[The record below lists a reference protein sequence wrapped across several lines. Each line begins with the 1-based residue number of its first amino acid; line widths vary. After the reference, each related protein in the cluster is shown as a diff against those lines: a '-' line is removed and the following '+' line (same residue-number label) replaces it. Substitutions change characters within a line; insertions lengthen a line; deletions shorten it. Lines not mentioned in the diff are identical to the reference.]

1 MLLFNGVADP
11 LAMWEAFKKPM
22 AEDILLRARNRE
34 GPDSTRDYDEDIFN
48 RALLEVGNLLQAAS
62 GTGTNCK
69 GLGTFG
75 LPVPAALPPHETVAD
90 EIARYDI
97 TAQREKRDAS
107 VPALNQQ
114 QRAAYDGIMAAVA
127 SGRGEGI
134 GAGQSLFFLDGL
146 GGAGKTFT
154 YNAIL
159 SSVRAEGKVAIAVAS
174 SGIAALLLE
183 GGRTAH
189 SRFKIPV
196 PCTADSSCFVD
207 R

>member
-1 MLLFNGVADP
+1 MGLSDY
-11 LAMWEAFKKPM
+11 PM
-22 AEDILLRARNRE
+22 
-34 GPDSTRDYDEDIFN
+34 
-48 RALLEVGNLLQAAS
+48 
-62 GTGTNCK
+62 
-69 GLGTFG
+69 
-75 LPVPAALPPHETVAD
+75 
-90 EIARYDI
+90 
-97 TAQREKRDAS
+97 EKRDAS

-134 GAGQSLFFLDGL
+134 GEGQSLFFLDGL